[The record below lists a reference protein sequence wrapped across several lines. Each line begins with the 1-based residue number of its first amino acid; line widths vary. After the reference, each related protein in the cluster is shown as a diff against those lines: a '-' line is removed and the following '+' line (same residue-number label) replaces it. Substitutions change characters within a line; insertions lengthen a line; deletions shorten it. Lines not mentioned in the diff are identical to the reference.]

1 MGWSIYGNGRDHRD
15 FEVTELISK
24 TSSVSLL
31 TGRDSPRVILLQRQ
45 TKPDAK
51 LILSAEISP
60 RVSVSE
66 LCFSLYSRFITQ
78 L

>member
-1 MGWSIYGNGRDHRD
+1 MS
-15 FEVTELISK
+15 
-24 TSSVSLL
+24 L
-31 TGRDSPRVILLQRQ
+31 TGWDSPGVILLQRQ

-60 RVSVSE
+60 RVSVTVSYVSVYIRV
-66 LCFSLYSRFITQ
+66 LLLSSKLI